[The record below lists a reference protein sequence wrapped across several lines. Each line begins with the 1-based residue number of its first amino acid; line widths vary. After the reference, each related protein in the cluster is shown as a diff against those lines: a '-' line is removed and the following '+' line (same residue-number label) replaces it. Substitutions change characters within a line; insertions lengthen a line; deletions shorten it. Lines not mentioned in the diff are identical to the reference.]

1 MKVVLQM
8 DAEMSLN
15 LLVPGLSSQC
25 TLLTMQDSTVP
36 QVPPES
42 RRIIK
47 GRGLGIGL
55 HPSFNRRPR
64 DVLGSKGSWQIEDC
78 ARALECFLPLMFRP
92 WRKGSEQVEV
102 LQPPVLKECFGR
114 LRRFGMFHM
123 THHSF
128 DSEAEMLRAAVAAHQ
143 DLLQY
148 CKAAE
153 EVRTLCNVACKAAHK
168 LQCEQRRVAAVPC
181 LVQQP
186 ETYSGFLP
194 GVK

>member
-1 MKVVLQM
+1 LI
-8 DAEMSLN
+8 
-15 LLVPGLSSQC
+15 
-25 TLLTMQDSTVP
+25 MQDSTVP
-36 QVPPES
+36 QVPNPS

-92 WRKGSEQVEV
+92 WRNGSEQVEV

-128 DSEAEMLRAAVAAHQ
+128 VSQDEMLLAALAAHE
-143 DLLQY
+143 DFLQY

-153 EVRTLCNVACKAAHK
+153 EVRALCCVACKAAPA
-168 LQCEQRRVAAVPC
+168 LR
-181 LVQQP
+181 
-186 ETYSGFLP
+186 S
-194 GVK
+194 